1 MTAPQHA
8 VVSRLSADFAAMS
21 EQFAKVSAGLTEL
34 DRILAE
40 RPPQQMPQP
49 AAYPVPHPMPVPQP
63 YIPPAAVYAP
73 PPPQWPAPPPVAPP
87 PRYSPPPAAPKAP
100 RPPRDASWI
109 GKVLA
114 VAGVAVTLI
123 GVVLLLV
130 LAAQA
135 GILRPEIRVGAGALL
150 AGALVVVGTRL
161 NARPGG
167 RVGAIALAATGIA
180 AAYMDVIAVTTIYGW
195 VPAPIGLV
203 IAAVIGGGGL
213 MLARRWD
220 SQHLGLLVL
229 VPLIVLAPIVSDGIT
244 MLLIAFMLAISA
256 ASLLVQLGKDWVW
269 LHAARITAPTFP
281 LLIALVAAHI
291 GDGNAAW
298 LAGGCAIAAAL
309 AIVGALVLLPS
320 TRNRV
325 AMALL
330 TIAGVFPVLCT
341 SVALAP
347 AVAALMAAGLAAA
360 LLAVVLVG
368 DRLPGVTKVVR
379 QIWSATSAVSALIAV
394 TVAFDGEIAAPV
406 LLAMTVVIAVAGR
419 RDAIARLVAIGF
431 GVIGGLLYL
440 SYAPPTSLVRAT
452 QLSTPDSVAILVSSI
467 LLIAAMLAIIWSWI
481 GRSVL
486 DTDAVRVLLAC
497 LAVVVVYSVTVFTVT
512 AGVMAGGESGGFFA
526 GHMAAT
532 ICWIAMAAAL
542 FVYAARRTRDD
553 RSLPIA
559 GGLALVA
566 GSMAKL
572 FLFDLGTLDGMFRV
586 AVFIVVGLVLLG
598 MGAGYA
604 RLLAQQD
611 QQEV

>member
-21 EQFAKVSAGLTEL
+21 QYFARVSADLTEL
-34 DRILAE
+34 DRLLAE
-40 RPPQQMPQP
+40 SSLAPQRTAYPPQQ
-49 AAYPVPHPMPVPQP
+49 PMQVPQP
-63 YIPPAAVYAP
+63 YIPPAAVYVP
-73 PPPQWPAPPPVAPP
+73 PPPPSQ
-87 PRYSPPPAAPKAP
+87 PKAP
-100 RPPRDASWI
+100 KPPRDASWI

-135 GILRPEIRVGAGALL
+135 GILRPEIRVAAGALL
-150 AGALVVVGTRL
+150 AGALVAVAARL
-161 NARPGG
+161 NSRPGG

-180 AAYMDVIAVTTIYGW
+180 AAYMDVIAITTIYHW
-195 VPAPIGLV
+195 VTASVGLV
-203 IAAVIGGGGL
+203 IAALMGGGGL

-256 ASLLVQLGKDWVW
+256 ASLLVQLGRDWIW
-269 LHAARITAPTFP
+269 LHSARIAAPTFP
-281 LLIALVAAHI
+281 LLIALIAARI
-291 GDGNAAW
+291 GDGNEAW
-298 LAGGCAIAAAL
+298 LAAGCAISAAL
-309 AIVGALVLLPS
+309 AIAGALMLLPS
-320 TRNRV
+320 TRARV

-341 SVALAP
+341 SLALTP
-347 AVAALMAAGLAAA
+347 AVAALMATGLAAA
-360 LLAVVLVG
+360 LLAIVLVG
-368 DRLPGVTKVVR
+368 DRLPGVTRVVR
-379 QIWSATSAVSALIAV
+379 QIWSAASAVSALIAV
-394 TVAFDGEIAAPV
+394 TVAFDGEVAAPV
-406 LLAMTVVIAVAGR
+406 LLAMAVVVAVAGR
-419 RDAIARLVAIGF
+419 RDNAARSAAIGF
-431 GVIGGLLYL
+431 GLVGGMLFLG
-440 SYAPPTSLVRAT
+440 YAPPTSLFRAT
-452 QLSTPDSVAILVSSI
+452 SLSTPDAVAILISSI
-467 LLIAAMLAIIWSWI
+467 LLIAAVLAVVRSWI
-481 GRSVL
+481 GRGAL
-486 DTDAVRVLLAC
+486 DSDALRVVTAC
-497 LAVVVVYSVTVFTVT
+497 LALVVVYAVTTFTVT
-512 AGVMAGGESGGFFA
+512 AGVLAGGESGGFFA

-542 FVYAARRTRDD
+542 FVYAARRPRED

-586 AVFIVVGLVLLG
+586 AVFIVVGLILLG

>member
-34 DRILAE
+34 DRMLAE
-40 RPPQQMPQP
+40 RSPQQMPQP
-49 AAYPVPHPMPVPQP
+49 AAYPLPVPQP

-87 PRYSPPPAAPKAP
+87 PRYTPPPSAPKAP

-195 VPAPIGLV
+195 VSAPIGLV

-229 VPLIVLAPIVSDGIT
+229 VPLIVLAPIVTDGIT

-368 DRLPGVTKVVR
+368 DRLPGVSKVVR

-419 RDAIARLVAIGF
+419 RDAIARLAAIAF

-452 QLSTPDSVAILVSSI
+452 LLSTPDSVAILVSSI
-467 LLIAAMLAIIWSWI
+467 LLIAATLAIIWSWI

-512 AGVMAGGESGGFFA
+512 AGVMAGGEIGGFFA

-532 ICWIAMAAAL
+532 ICWIAMAATL

-572 FLFDLGTLDGMFRV
+572 FLFDLGNLDGMFRV
-586 AVFIVVGLVLLG
+586 AVFLVVGLVLLG